1 VPAVFER
8 VAGMLGLV
16 VTVGLAASLLDEAG
30 LPRHGRL
37 RTDLRH
43 LRAQSAR
50 LEAENAA
57 LQREIEGL
65 RRHPAVIEAAVREEL
80 GWVRPGEV
88 VVRSFETARR

>member
-1 VPAVFER
+1 MFER

-16 VTVGLAASLLDEAG
+16 VTIGLGASLLDEAG

-37 RTDLRH
+37 RADLHR

-50 LEAENAA
+50 LEAENEA

-88 VVRSFETARR
+88 VVRAFQTARR